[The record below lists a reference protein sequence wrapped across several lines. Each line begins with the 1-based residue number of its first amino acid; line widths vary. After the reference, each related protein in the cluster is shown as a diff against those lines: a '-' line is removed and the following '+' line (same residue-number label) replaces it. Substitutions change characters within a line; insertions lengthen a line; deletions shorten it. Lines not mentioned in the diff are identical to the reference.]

1 MNDLERA
8 KKEFFAKN
16 WEAGIAAAKKTNMED
31 PVLRYFFGYCRE
43 HGYGMERN
51 DADAVTWYRLAAK
64 QGYREGLYRLAGLYE
79 CGRGVAQDLEAAF
92 SFYGQAA
99 EQGLPCA
106 QYCLGRMYEKG
117 SGVAMDIEK
126 AREWYGKA
134 AGNGDADA
142 REALERLN
150 AAFPQMPSEQ
160 PEEDEGERMEM
171 DASSESEEDE
181 PSETVED
188 VLAELDQ
195 LVGIGPVK
203 DEIHR
208 LTATFRVLARR
219 RLEGL
224 PVSPSSYHCV
234 FSGSPGTGKTTVARV
249 MARVYRALGVIETDN
264 LVEVD
269 RSDLVAKYVGQTAA
283 KTNAVID
290 SALDGVLFIDEAYA
304 LANGGP
310 SDYGHEAVE
319 TLLKRMEDDRD
330 RLVVVIAGY
339 TDKMK
344 TFIAMNPGLR
354 SRFTRYI
361 EFPDYSV
368 DELTEIFVRMAKQ
381 EEYVLMP
388 NVLSRV
394 RLEMERWL
402 AKATKSFGNARSV
415 RNLFERAK
423 EHQAQRLEPSLDEL
437 TREEMTELSLEDVD
451 GACRCGN
458 F

>member
-1 MNDLERA
+1 MNYLELA

-31 PVLRYFFGYCRE
+31 PVLRHFFGYCRE
-43 HGYGMERN
+43 HGYGFERN
-51 DADAVTWYRLAAK
+51 DAKAVTWYHLAAK
-64 QGYREGLYRLAGLYE
+64 QGYRESLYRLAGLYE
-79 CGRGVAQDLEAAF
+79 CGRGVEQDLESAF
-92 SFYGQAA
+92 SLYGQAA
-99 EQGLPCA
+99 ERGLPRA

-117 SGVAMDIEK
+117 TGVATDIEK

-150 AAFPQMPSEQ
+150 ESFPQMPSEQ
-160 PEEDEGERMEM
+160 PEEDEDERMET
-171 DASSESEEDE
+171 DASSEEDE
-181 PSETVED
+181 PSETIED
-188 VLAELDQ
+188 ILAELDQ

-208 LTATFRVLARR
+208 LTGMFRIQALR
-219 RLEGL
+219 RLMGL

-234 FSGSPGTGKTTVARV
+234 FSGSPGTGKTTVARM
-249 MARVYRALGVIETDN
+249 MARVYHALGIIETDN

-269 RSDLVAKYVGQTAA
+269 RSDLVAKYVGQTAV
-283 KTNAVID
+283 KTNEVID

-344 TFIAMNPGLR
+344 TFIAMNPGLQ
-354 SRFTRYI
+354 SRFTRTI
-361 EFPDYSV
+361 EFPDYSA

-388 NVLSRV
+388 GTLSHV
-394 RLEMERWL
+394 RLEMERRV
-402 AKATKSFGNARSV
+402 AKKTASFGNARTV
-415 RNLFERAK
+415 RSLFERVK
-423 EHQAQRLEPSLDEL
+423 EYQAQRLAPSLDEL
-437 TREEMTELSLEDVD
+437 TREDLTALFQEDVD
-451 GACRCGN
+451 GACRCECP
-458 F
+458 